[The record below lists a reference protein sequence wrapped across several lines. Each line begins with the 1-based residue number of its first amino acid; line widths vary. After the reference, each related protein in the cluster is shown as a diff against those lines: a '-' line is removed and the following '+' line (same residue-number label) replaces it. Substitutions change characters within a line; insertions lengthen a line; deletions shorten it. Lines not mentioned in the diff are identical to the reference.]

1 MRIKSLNF
9 FAENI
14 RPEWEDEKNKKGH
27 TLTLQYEIK
36 NLAEIQE
43 FFEVIQRN
51 WIYLI
56 LLVVGGSIV
65 GSEFVIYSNYL
76 IKSSSN
82 IILNNISILD

>member
-1 MRIKSLNF
+1 MIYIKVISFFETKFRINSLNF

-14 RPEWEDEKNKKGH
+14 RPECEDENNKKGH

-36 NLAEIQE
+36 NQAEIQE

-65 GSEFVIYSNYL
+65 GSKYV
-76 IKSSSN
+76 
-82 IILNNISILD
+82 